1 MIGFEALG
9 SLVLNAIIAVCLAAI
24 GFAVMVDDRAET
36 ARAVAE
42 GRTPRRLRGGHLV
55 AAFLSLA
62 SIVVASITIRNALE
76 ALGL

>member
-1 MIGFEALG
+1 MIGLEALG
-9 SLVLNAIIAVCLAAI
+9 SLVLNAIIAACFAAI
-24 GFAVMVDDRAET
+24 GFAVMVDDRAEA

-42 GRTPRRLRGGHLV
+42 GRTPQRLRGGHVV

-62 SIVVASITIRNALE
+62 SIVVVAITIRNALE